1 MRREH
6 MRHILLFLGAILFLF
21 LFSGS
26 RQNLEAA
33 EPPKA
38 AEFSFGLDQS
48 LPIDPSVT
56 FGKFNN
62 GLTYYIRT
70 NKKPEK
76 RLELRLVV
84 NAGSILEDD
93 DQQGLAHMDEHMAF
107 DGTAHFAKHELSG
120 YLESIGMRFGPDL
133 NAYTSFDETVYML
146 QVPTDSL
153 HIVEKAFQILED
165 WAHLVSY
172 KSEAIDKERG
182 VVVEEWRL
190 GRGADSRMR
199 DKQLPVLLYDS
210 RYAVRLPIGKVDII
224 EHAPYDALRRFYH
237 DWYRPELQAIV
248 VVGDFDKK
256 KIMELL
262 KKHFASLPEKENPRP
277 RTFFPVPDNNEPL
290 FAIATDPEATKSS
303 VSLYYKH
310 EVKSEKTVRDYR
322 RMMVENIYNA
332 ILNERLDELTRAA
345 DPPFLYGYSDEGR
358 LVRTKESYILGAG
371 VVDNGIERGLEA
383 LMTEAERVR
392 KFGFTRSEL
401 ERQKSDILRGMEQM
415 YAERDKTES
424 RMYVQ
429 EYIDHY
435 LEKNPIP
442 GIESELALT
451 RKYLP
456 GIELD
461 EVNRLAGEWITD
473 RNLVIMV
480 NAPEKVG
487 VTVPSRDDL
496 LRILE
501 KVKSSHIEAYID
513 TVTSGSLVAN
523 PPKSSSVVETKK
535 IDAIGVTEW
544 RLANG
549 ARIILKPTD
558 FKNDQVLF
566 SAFNFGGTSLA
577 PDQSYI
583 SALTATS
590 IIEESGLDGF
600 SATDLTKK
608 LAGKI
613 VNLSPWI
620 SDIQEGLSGSS
631 SPNDLETMFQLIY
644 LYCTSP
650 RPDSAAFLS
659 VLSKMKGAIENRNAR
674 PESAFGDTV
683 AVTMA
688 QYHFRARPF
697 TLEILKETDMKRA
710 IEFYSDRF
718 RDAGD
723 FTFLFVGSFDPEKI
737 KPLVETWIGGLPS
750 NKKAETWKDVG
761 LQPPVGVISKA
772 VYKGLEPK
780 SSTILSFTG
789 PFVFNQKN
797 RYELDSLASL
807 LRIKLR
813 EALREQLSGTYG
825 VGVSA
830 SAAQFPRSEYQVSI
844 SFGSAPEN
852 VEKLVSAIFVQ
863 IDSLQNYGVDES
875 YIGKVKEMQLRK
887 RETDLK
893 DNNFWLSAIQNY
905 LTNGEDPVD
914 IVNYQKLVEGLSS
927 NEIRQAANTYLNEK
941 NYVKVVLYPEK
952 K

>member
-1 MRREH
+1 MRK
-6 MRHILLFLGAILFLF
+6 IFLLFGAILAFS
-21 LFSGS
+21 LFSCAY
-26 RQNLEAA
+26 QNREAA
-33 EPPKA
+33 KA
-38 AEFSFGLDQS
+38 APASEFSFGLDQT

-56 FGKFNN
+56 IGKFKN

-76 RLELRLVV
+76 RLELRLVM
-84 NAGSILEDD
+84 NAGSVLEDD

-107 DGTAHFAKHELSG
+107 DGTAHFAKHELSN

-172 KSEAIDKERG
+172 ESDAIDKERG

-199 DKQLPVLLYDS
+199 DKQLPVLLKDS

-224 EHAPYDALRRFYH
+224 EHAPYGALRRFYH
-237 DWYRPELQAIV
+237 DWYRPELQAVIA
-248 VVGDFDKK
+248 VGDFDSK
-256 KIMELL
+256 KIMELI
-262 KKHFASLPEKENPRP
+262 KKHFASLPEKKNPPP
-277 RTFFPVPDNNEPL
+277 RTVFSVPDHEETL
-290 FAIATDPEATKSS
+290 FAIATDPEATRSS

-310 EVKSEKTVRDYR
+310 KVKPEKTGRDYR

-332 ILNERLDELTRAA
+332 ILNERLNELTRSA

-371 VVDNGIERGLEA
+371 VRDNGIVRGLEA
-383 LMTEAERVR
+383 LLIEAERVR
-392 KFGFTRSEL
+392 KFGFTQPEL
-401 ERQKSDILRGMEQM
+401 ERQKAEILRRMEQM

-424 RMYVQ
+424 GMYVA
-429 EYIDHY
+429 EYTDHY
-435 LEKNPIP
+435 LEKDPIP
-442 GIESELALT
+442 GIERELALT

-456 GIELD
+456 EIQLD
-461 EVNRLAGEWITD
+461 EIYRLAGEWIND
-473 RNLVIMV
+473 RNLVVMV
-480 NAPEKVG
+480 NAPEKAG

-496 LRILE
+496 LRVLE
-501 KVKSSHIEAYID
+501 KVKSAHVTAYVD
-513 TVTSGSLVAN
+513 TVTGGSLVSN
-523 PPKSSSVVETKK
+523 PPKPSPVVEEKK
-535 IDAIGVTEW
+535 IDVIGVTEW
-544 RLANG
+544 KLANG
-549 ARIILKPTD
+549 ALIILKPTD

-583 SALTATS
+583 PALTATS
-590 IIEESGLDGF
+590 VIEESGLDVF

-608 LAGKI
+608 LAGKL
-613 VNLSPWI
+613 VDVSPWI

-631 SPNDLETMFQLIY
+631 SPADLETMFQLIY

-650 RPDSAAFLS
+650 RSDSTAFLS
-659 VLSKMKGAIENRNAR
+659 VLSKMKGAIENRSAR

-697 TLEILKETDMKRA
+697 TMELLKETDMKKSM
-710 IEFYSDRF
+710 EFYRDRYH
-718 RDAGD
+718 DAGD
-723 FTFLFVGSFDPEKI
+723 FTFLFVGSFDPVKI

-750 NKKAETWKDVG
+750 SKKAETWKDVG
-761 LQPPVGVISKA
+761 IRPPVGVISKA

-789 PFVFNQKN
+789 PFEFNQKN
-797 RYELDSLASL
+797 RYELDSLTSL

-830 SAAQFPRSEYQVSI
+830 SASQYPRSEYQISI

-852 VEKLVSAIFVQ
+852 VGKLISAIFVQ
-863 IDSLQNYGVDES
+863 IDSLQAQGAAES
-875 YIGKVKEMQLRK
+875 YIVKVKEMQLRK

-893 DNNFWLSAIQNY
+893 NNSFWVSALQNY
-905 LTNGEDPVD
+905 LTNGENPVE
-914 IVNYQKLVEGLSS
+914 ILNYPKLVNELTSD
-927 NEIRQAANTYLNEK
+927 EIRKAARTYLNEK
-941 NYVKVVLYPEK
+941 NYVRVVLYPEK